1 MKMVIE
7 LESLDDLI
15 NLIGLAR
22 YAHADTKQQPKSE
35 LIKEAFHDYQ
45 VQQLKKQEETK
56 KFNKEA
62 FLDRPIEYLGLR
74 KIAENAL
81 KKNGIFKNKDI
92 YDNHSLETL
101 GDIPLIGA
109 STVKH
114 IEEVFGYNNIRI
126 TRL

>member
-15 NLIGLAR
+15 KLIGLVR
-22 YAHADTKQQPKSE
+22 NEHVDIKQQPQIE
-35 LIKEAFHDYQ
+35 LIKDAVREYQ
-45 VQQLKKQEETK
+45 LQQSKQQEEIK
-56 KFNKEA
+56 KSNKES
-62 FLDRPIEYLGLR
+62 FLERPIEYLGL
-74 KIAENAL
+74 KKSAENAL

-92 YDNHSLETL
+92 YDNHSIQTL

-109 STVKH
+109 LTVRH
-114 IEEVFGYNNIRI
+114 IEEVFGYNNIII